1 MANALT
7 NPADAEPA
15 RVTAGDSLLWQRAD
29 IAADYPPADGYA
41 LAYRFAPLAGGEPD
55 MVDASEM
62 DGIWRIAIAADATAD
77 WAPGEWRWAAAIS
90 KAGARV
96 VVDSGSFVVDPDPLA
111 DTAPDMRSH
120 ARRVLDAINA
130 TIEGRA
136 SKSQLKTTFEDG
148 RSIEHMPHGDL
159 LALRKR
165 YAALVKTEERRASG
179 KGPGRLL
186 ARL

>member
-7 NPADAEPA
+7 TPADAEPL
-15 RVTAGDSLLWQRAD
+15 RVTAGDSLLWQRED
-29 IAADYPPADGYA
+29 ITADYPPGDGYT
-41 LAYRFAPLAGGEPD
+41 LSYRFAPLAGGAPNTVE
-55 MVDASEM
+55 AEGGS
-62 DGIWRIAIAADATAD
+62 GIWRVPIAASITAT
-77 WAPGEWRWAAAIS
+77 WAPGEWSWAAAIS

-96 VVDSGSFVVDPDPLA
+96 VVATGGFMVDPDPLA
-111 DTAPDMRSH
+111 DTAPDRRSH

-148 RSIEHMPHGDL
+148 RSIEHIPHSEL
-159 LALRKR
+159 LAMRRR